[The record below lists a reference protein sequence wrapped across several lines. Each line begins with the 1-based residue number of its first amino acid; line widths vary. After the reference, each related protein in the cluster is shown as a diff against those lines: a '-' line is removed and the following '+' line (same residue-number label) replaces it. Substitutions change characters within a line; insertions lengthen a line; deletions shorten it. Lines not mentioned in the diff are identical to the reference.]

1 MPGLNDILTVILGGG
16 RGSRLWPLT
25 QQRSK
30 PAVPIAGKY
39 RLIDIPISNS
49 INSGIYRIA
58 ILTQYA
64 SVSLHR
70 HITHT
75 YQFDAF
81 HSGWVQIWAA
91 EQTMDTADWYQGS
104 ADAIRK
110 QQLEITSAR
119 SSDLLVLSGD
129 HLYRMDYEPM
139 ARFHWDSGADI
150 TVGVQPVYRDDI
162 TRYGVLKREEAD
174 GRITR
179 FEEKPTDPEIHKE
192 MVSFDDPERPYL
204 GSMGIYMFKTSAL
217 FELLKNERL
226 QDIGKD
232 LIPLAIGN
240 LNVFG
245 YIFDGYWED
254 IGTIRNFYETNLML
268 AKPNPPF
275 NFVDPDH
282 PIYTHP
288 RFLPGSTILRCSMEN
303 VLMTDGC
310 CIEDADIRNSVVGV
324 RTQIARGTRIQNTVI
339 MGSDYYERDMPDG
352 STPEIP
358 IGFGENCVIEGA
370 IVDKNARI
378 GKNVVIKPF
387 PVGTNFD
394 RENWVVRDGIVV
406 VPKNAII
413 QPNTYIGP
421 E

>member
-16 RGSRLWPLT
+16 RGTRLWPLT

-58 ILTQYA
+58 VLTQYN

-70 HITHT
+70 HISHT
-75 YQFDAF
+75 YHFDAF
-81 HSGWVQIWAA
+81 HQGWVQLWAA
-91 EQTMDTADWYQGS
+91 EQTMETADWYQGS
-104 ADAIRK
+104 ADAVRK

-119 SSDLLVLSGD
+119 TSDLLILSGD

-150 TVGVQPVYRDDI
+150 TVGIQPVPKSDV
-162 TRYGVLKREEAD
+162 TRYGILKRAED
-174 GRITR
+174 GRISR
-179 FEEKPTDPEIHKE
+179 FAEKPKDPAVQRD

-204 GSMGIYMFKTSAL
+204 GSMGIYIFQTKLL
-217 FELLKNERL
+217 FEILKNESIE
-226 QDIGKD
+226 DFGID
-232 LIPLAIGN
+232 LLPAVIN
-240 LNVFG
+240 SHKVFG
-245 YIFDGYWED
+245 FVFDGYWED
-254 IGTIRNFYETNLML
+254 IGTIRSFYETNLAL
-268 AKPNPPF
+268 ARPDPPF
-275 NFVDPDH
+275 NFFDPEH

-288 RFLPGSTILRCSMEN
+288 RFLPGSTVLRCSMEN

-310 CIEDADIRNSVVGV
+310 CIEDAEIRNSVVGI
-324 RTQIARGTRIQNTVI
+324 RSQISRGTRIYNSVL
-339 MGSDYYERDMPDG
+339 MGSDYYDRSMPDG
-352 STPEIP
+352 SVPEVP
-358 IGFGENCVIEGA
+358 IGFGENCYIDGA

-387 PVGTNFD
+387 PLGTD
-394 RENWVVRDGIVV
+394 MDGEEWVVRDGIVV
-406 VPKNAII
+406 IPKNCLIK
-413 QPNTYIGP
+413 PGTYIGP